1 MYYSKKCKLYLCYI
15 TLDYS
20 LININLILEISDNDV
35 IGNIPSLPEILVNL
49 VIMNNIFTTDS
60 YVLSFQHLSLCS
72 LPDFHPLPGY
82 RYKS

>member
-35 IGNIPSLPEILVNL
+35 IGNIPSLPEILVN
-49 VIMNNIFTTDS
+49 
-60 YVLSFQHLSLCS
+60 
-72 LPDFHPLPGY
+72 P
-82 RYKS
+82 